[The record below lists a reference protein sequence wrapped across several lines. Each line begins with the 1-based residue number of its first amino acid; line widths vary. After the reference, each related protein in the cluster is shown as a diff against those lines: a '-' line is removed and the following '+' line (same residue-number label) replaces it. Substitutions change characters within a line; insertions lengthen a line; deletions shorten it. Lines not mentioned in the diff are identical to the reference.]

1 MVAEDRSVMRIL
13 HEMLSK
19 EGVSLN
25 VRDISFYARKEEICS
40 YFALALRAQRFDEV
54 LVGYLQRGSAAE
66 EAQVN
71 PKNKQEERCWV
82 GFDLIV
88 LSGVSSSVAAGVEE
102 EDVAEKTIKAFET
115 HHHKSIAT
123 EMIKGDSNP
132 NAQKKK
138 NAGEE
143 FSERV
148 STMGTDEREIFLRLM
163 ESMVDMARNA

>member
-54 LVGYLQRGSAAE
+54 LVGYLQRGGAAE

-102 EDVAEKTIKAFET
+102 DEAEKTIEAFSHT
-115 HHHKSIAT
+115 HQGGKAT
-123 EMIKGDSNP
+123 ELIKGDPTTGP
-132 NAQKKK
+132 NAKKK

-148 STMGTDEREIFLRLM
+148 STMGTDERENFLRLM